1 MEVQTQENLM
11 RMNFIYAAV
20 AALSLTALAA
30 TSASAFNPQPEPPC
44 KGSCRTFQGV
54 DQRALGRTG
63 NIRSFQEVNEKAHKS
78 KPHGKH

>member
-1 MEVQTQENLM
+1 MGAKFQ
-11 RMNFIYAAV
+11 RYATLGLLLGFA
-20 AALSLTALAA
+20 
-30 TSASAFNPQPEPPC
+30 ASAQFCFLNPQPEPPC